1 MGTGTARERNGAIF
15 RFKRTRF
22 YAWQKRVLSLRA
34 PILAARLS
42 WYRWFRSG
50 RTFSFDGRTYRYFY
64 HPYNTAWRT
73 ERTVEVPIVWE
84 LVRENRG
91 RRILEVGNVLSH
103 YFPVSHEIVD
113 KYERGASVRNED
125 VVDIRPEAPYDLIV
139 SISTL
144 EHVGMDEEEKEPRKP
159 LRAVRHLGSLL
170 APGGRLV
177 VTIPLGQN
185 PELDRMLGDG
195 EIPFTRLLC
204 LKRIS
209 AGNDWIETDWESI
222 RGSRHDHPFR
232 AANGLV
238 VGIIER
244 AGF

>member
-1 MGTGTARERNGAIF
+1 MGAAGR
-15 RFKRTRF
+15 RF
-22 YAWQKRVLSLRA
+22 YEWQKRVLSPRRPVLW
-34 PILAARLS
+34 ARLS
-42 WYRWFRSG
+42 WYRWFRAG
-50 RTFSFDGRTYRYFY
+50 RTFSLDGRTYRYFL

-84 LVRENRG
+84 TVRESRG

-113 KYERGASVRNED
+113 KYERGPSVRNVD
-125 VVDIRPEAPYDLIV
+125 VVDVRPDPPYDLIV

-159 LRAVRHLGSLL
+159 LRAVRHLRDCL

-177 VTIPLGQN
+177 ATIPLGQN
-185 PELDRMLGDG
+185 PELDRMLDEG
-195 EIPFTRLLC
+195 EIPFTRRLC
-204 LKRIS
+204 MKRIT

-238 VGIIER
+238 VGIIDR